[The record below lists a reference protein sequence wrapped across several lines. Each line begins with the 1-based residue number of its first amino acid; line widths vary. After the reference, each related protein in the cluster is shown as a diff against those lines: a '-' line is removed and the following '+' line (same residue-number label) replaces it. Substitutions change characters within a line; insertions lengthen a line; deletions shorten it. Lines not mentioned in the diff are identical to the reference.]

1 MDGRKRSRFSDDPNG
16 ATAAPEPKKLQVEEP
31 LSPRARARQI
41 AAKLSLFS
49 GGGGGGGGGSFG
61 DSGGGLNQLRKKVYI
76 PVEDYP
82 EVNFI
87 GLLIGPKGQTNR
99 QMCDE
104 SGAKI
109 TIRGRGSKKD
119 PSQDE
124 NDDLHVL
131 ICAEKQEQVD
141 KAERMVRDILF
152 DPSRAQALKRNQ
164 LSNLGGRSALN
175 GLATDPDTVVVCI
188 CGYCY

>member
-1 MDGRKRSRFSDDPNG
+1 MEGRKRSRFSDDPNG
-16 ATAAPEPKKLQVEEP
+16 SEPVAKKLQAEEP

-49 GGGGGGGGGSFG
+49 GGGGGGSFG
-61 DSGGGLNQLRKKVYI
+61 DSGGGLNQLRKKVYV
-76 PVEDYP
+76 PVNENPD
-82 EVNFI
+82 VNFI

-99 QMCDE
+99 QMCEE

-131 ICAEKQEQVD
+131 ICAEKAEQVE
-141 KAERMVRDILF
+141 KAEKMVRDILF

-164 LSNLGGRSALN
+164 LSNLGGRSSLN
-175 GLATDPDTVVVCI
+175 GLGTDPNTVVVS
-188 CGYCY
+188 